1 MKAEIYSRGPV
12 PCLINAMATSF
23 DKYNGGIISC
33 EGSKDPWCHS
43 PSTDHYIILAGWG
56 VDKATGTEYWIGR
69 NSYGSHWGESAG
81 TIGFLLRLIV
91 LIISFFFVGGG
102 WFRAK
107 LGVNTLNLESAGC
120 GWAVPHH
127 DDVQKAIQ
135 EFDSAL

>member
-1 MKAEIYSRGPV
+1 VNREKTHLYRVEEYGSVKGVNEMKAEIYSRGPV
-12 PCLINAMATSF
+12 ACLINAMATSF

-81 TIGFLLRLIV
+81 MPFLFSFSLYYMFFLLSLPVRWWLV
-91 LIISFFFVGGG
+91 S
-102 WFRAK
+102 
-107 LGVNTLNLESAGC
+107 C
-120 GWAVPHH
+120 
-127 DDVQKAIQ
+127 
-135 EFDSAL
+135 